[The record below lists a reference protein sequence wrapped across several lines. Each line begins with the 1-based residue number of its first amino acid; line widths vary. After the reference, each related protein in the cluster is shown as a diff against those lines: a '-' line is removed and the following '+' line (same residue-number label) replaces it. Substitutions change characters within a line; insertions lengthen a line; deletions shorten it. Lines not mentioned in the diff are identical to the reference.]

1 MSFVVYILF
10 SDSLGKFYVGQ
21 TQNLDSRLRMHNGRR
36 VNFTA
41 KGVPWKLFYTFE
53 CSDRSTAM
61 QLESKIKKRGIKR
74 HLQDL
79 GLQ

>member
-10 SDSLGKFYVGQ
+10 SDSLDKFYVGQ

-36 VNFTA
+36 VNITA

-53 CSDRSTAM
+53 CSDCSTAM
-61 QLESKIKKRGIKR
+61 QLESKLKKRGIKR

-79 GLQ
+79 SLQ

>member
-1 MSFVVYILF
+1 MSFVVYVLF

-21 TQNLDSRLRMHNGRR
+21 TQDLDSRLRRHNEGR

-41 KGVPWKLFYTFE
+41 KGIPWKLVHTFE
-53 CSDRSTAM
+53 CADRSTAV

>member
-10 SDSLGKFYVGQ
+10 SESLNKFYVGQ
-21 TQNLDSRLRMHNGRR
+21 TQDLDSRLRRHNEGR
-36 VNFTA
+36 VNFTG
-41 KGVPWKLFYTFE
+41 KGVPWILVHTFE

-61 QLESKIKKRGIKR
+61 QLEGKIKKRGIKR